1 MTVSNLNPVV
11 PAIQVFGNLA
21 LNPAEDIE
29 RHNNFRTFLAA
40 LMLLFRYEGSHSD
53 LLRI

>member
-1 MTVSNLNPVV
+1 MMLFPLKLYVDVV
-11 PAIQVFGNLA
+11 QVFGNLA

-40 LMLLFRYEGSHSD
+40 LMLLFR
-53 LLRI
+53 